1 MIIDAHTHWGI
12 CWEERDGADPSR
24 WLEVLDRNGFDR
36 AVVLGHRGLVYMDQ
50 IERGNDGVKAACD
63 RSGGRMIPLASV
75 HPAHGDRA
83 VAELERCL
91 RDLGMRGLKLHPWL
105 QGSTVDSPVMDEL
118 IRVCGRYNVPL
129 LFHDGTPSYS
139 MPSQIGGL
147 ALRFP
152 DVKFILG
159 HSGLLWLWRSALS
172 FGLRCDNLY
181 LALAGCHLAAARAIV
196 AQVPAERIMWG
207 SDFGFGWAD
216 PIGYLLHLLDHIE
229 MSDATRSAILGENA
243 ARLFGSIHD

>member
-1 MIIDAHTHWGI
+1 MRLHATRLSLLALMFLTIAFSSRVQSQQGFVARHRIVYGLTLQ
-12 CWEERDGADPSR
+12 PS
-24 WLEVLDRNGFDR
+24 GFDPHIN
-36 AVVLGHRGLVYMDQ
+36 ASSELGIPLRSVYDTLVYRDPKSLEFVPGLATSWT
-50 IERGNDGVKAACD
+50 IAPDGLSYTFA
-63 RSGGRMIPLASV
+63 
-75 HPAHGDRA
+75 
-83 VAELERCL
+83 L
-91 RDLGMRGLKLHPWL
+91 R
-105 QGSTVDSPVMDEL
+105 QGV
-118 IRVCGRYNVPL
+118 I
-129 LFHDGTPSYS
+129 FHDGTPSYS